1 MGSKMTNDVLIGRH
15 PLWRGVRWLLWAG
28 LATLLLL
35 PLVAMQ
41 FTREV
46 NWTAMDFMVMGT
58 MLALVGGAFEGVMR
72 VARSPLYVFGA
83 GVAVAAAFLT
93 TWVNL
98 AVGIIG
104 NESNPVNLA
113 FFLVPAIAF
122 IGALLARFAPAGM
135 VRAMIAAAVMQAA
148 TCMLS
153 YLEGEPVAVAFTAMM
168 TGMWLLSAALFDRA
182 ARAPSP
188 ATD

>member
-1 MGSKMTNDVLIGRH
+1 MMTNEAALGTR
-15 PLWRGVRWLLWAG
+15 PLWRGVRRAVWTG
-28 LATLLLL
+28 LAALLLA
-35 PLVAMQ
+35 PLIAMR
-41 FTREV
+41 FTDEV
-46 NWTAMDFMVMGT
+46 DWSAMDFIVMGT

-104 NESNPVNLA
+104 NENNAVNLA

-122 IGALLARFAPAGM
+122 VGALLARFAPAGM
-135 VRAMIAAAVMQAA
+135 VRAMIAAAIMQAA

-168 TGMWLLSAALFDRA
+168 TGMWLLSAALFNRA